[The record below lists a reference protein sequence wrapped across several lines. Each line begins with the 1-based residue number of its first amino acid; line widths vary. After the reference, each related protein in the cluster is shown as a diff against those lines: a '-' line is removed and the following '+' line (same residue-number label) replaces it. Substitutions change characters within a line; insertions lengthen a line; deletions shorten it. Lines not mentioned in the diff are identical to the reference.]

1 VIDPMP
7 PFWVTGA
14 VPAGGTVQVDP
25 VVVAEQAA
33 KQLGL
38 SSPVIEMA
46 PPDGSPQL
54 VGLASWLWVNPDA
67 ATWSAAALG
76 LLGLFA
82 GALTIGL
89 QRLLW
94 IATCAIGAVGLW
106 STYP

>member
-1 VIDPMP
+1 
-7 PFWVTGA
+7 
-14 VPAGGTVQVDP
+14 
-25 VVVAEQAA
+25 
-33 KQLGL
+33 
-38 SSPVIEMA
+38 MA
-46 PPDGSPQL
+46 NQDKSGF
-54 VGLASWLWVNPDA
+54 GNA